1 MENVEYIFFIRLFIV
16 EKIESEKWCGTRVS
30 DRLIFDRMEQLTER
44 NVNRECDVILVR
56 LQSYF

>member
-16 EKIESEKWCGTRVS
+16 EKIESEKWCGMRVS
-30 DRLIFDRMEQLTER
+30 ARLILDRMEQLTER
-44 NVNRECDVILVR
+44 NVNREYDVILVR